1 MDFTANYDMF
11 LNEEHDMLRQTV
23 RDFAER
29 EVLPHI
35 REWDR
40 SGAAHGEGPET
51 RTHIRPL
58 IEKMG
63 SQGFLGVCIPVKYG
77 GAGMDYLSLAVLCEE
92 LERVDSFLRVVAS
105 VHIGLNSMTIFQWGN
120 EAQKL
125 KYLKPQAEGT
135 KIGAY
140 GLTEPNSGTDAG
152 AMESTARRDG
162 DDYILNG
169 EKIWIS
175 LSDIADHFIV
185 FAKTDPAKGNRG
197 ISCFII
203 ERDMPGVSTYPL
215 HGKLGVRAGNTG
227 GIVMQDVRVPAAN
240 RLGEEGEGFK
250 IAMGALDNG
259 RYTVAAG
266 AIGLIQAALEA
277 SVKYAKERHT
287 FGQPIGD
294 HQLVKRMISNMV
306 RKMDMGRLLVYK
318 AGWMKNAGRRNTRET
333 TLAKWHATVSSW
345 ESADDAVQ
353 IHGAYGFSDEYPVE
367 RYLRNSRGGVIYEG
381 TRELQELLQADYALG
396 NRDLAPSVRCELPA
410 YNREEWEAE

>member
-1 MDFTANYDMF
+1 
-11 LNEEHDMLRQTV
+11 
-23 RDFAER
+23 
-29 EVLPHI
+29 
-35 REWDR
+35 
-40 SGAAHGEGPET
+40 
-51 RTHIRPL
+51 
-58 IEKMG
+58 
-63 SQGFLGVCIPVKYG
+63 
-77 GAGMDYLSLAVLCEE
+77 
-92 LERVDSFLRVVAS
+92 
-105 VHIGLNSMTIFQWGN
+105 MTIFQWGN
-120 EAQKL
+120 EAQKQ
-125 KYLKPQAEGT
+125 KYLKPQAQGT

-162 DDYILNG
+162 DHYILNG

-175 LSDIADHFIV
+175 LADIADHFVV

-203 ERDMPGVSTYPL
+203 ERSMAGVSTYPL

-227 GIVMQDVRVPAAN
+227 GIVMQDVRVPVEN

-250 IAMGALDNG
+250 IAMTALDSG

-266 AIGLIQAALEA
+266 AIGLIQASIES

-287 FGQPIGD
+287 FGHPIGD
-294 HQLVKRMISNMV
+294 HQLVKRMISHMV
-306 RKMDMGRLLVYK
+306 RKMDMGRLMVYK
-318 AGWMKNAGRRNTRET
+318 TGWMKNAGRRNTRET

-367 RYLRNSRGGVIYEG
+367 RFLRNSRGGVIYEG

-396 NRDLAPSVRCELPA
+396 NREIAPPLRCELPA

>member
-1 MDFTANYDMF
+1 MDFTNNFDMF

-23 RDFAER
+23 REFAER

-51 RTHIRPL
+51 RTYIRPL

-63 SQGFLGVCIPVKYG
+63 KLGFLGICMPVRYG
-77 GAGMDYLSLAVLCEE
+77 GAGMDYLALAVLCEE
-92 LERVDSFLRVVAS
+92 LERIDSFLRVVAS
-105 VHIGLNSMTIFQWGN
+105 VHIGLNSMTIFQWGT
-120 EAQKL
+120 EEQKQRFL
-125 KYLKPQAEGT
+125 VPQAQGR

-162 DDYILNG
+162 DHYILNG

-175 LSDIADHFIV
+175 LSDIADTFVV

-197 ISCFII
+197 ISCFVL
-203 ERDMPGVSTYPL
+203 ERGMAGLSTYPL

-227 GIVMQDVRVPAAN
+227 GIVMQDVRVPVAN

-250 IAMGALDNG
+250 IAMTALDSG

-266 AIGLIQAALEA
+266 AVGLIHASLDA

-287 FGQPIGD
+287 FGVPIGD
-294 HQLVKRMISNMV
+294 HQLVKRMISHMV

-367 RYLRNSRGGVIYEG
+367 RFLRNSRGGVIYEG

-396 NRDLAPSVRCELPA
+396 HREIAPKLRCELPA
-410 YNREEWEAE
+410 YNKAEWEAE